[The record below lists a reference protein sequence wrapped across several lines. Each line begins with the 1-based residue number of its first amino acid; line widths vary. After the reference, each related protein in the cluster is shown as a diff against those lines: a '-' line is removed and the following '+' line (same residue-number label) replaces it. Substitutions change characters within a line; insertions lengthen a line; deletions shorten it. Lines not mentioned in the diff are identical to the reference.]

1 MPGRAL
7 SYSTQTERLVLTDAM
22 QSHTLSA
29 MKRTKQADAKLA
41 VAYLRVSTDDQN
53 LGPEAQRAAIARW
66 AASHDIR
73 FVSWHEDR
81 LSGAT
86 AVEDRPGLMAAL
98 GALREHGAGLLVA
111 AKRDRIARDVV
122 IAATVERLVM
132 DAGARVATAD
142 GVAIEAT
149 PEGALMRGLLDLFAQ
164 YERAVIRSRTAAA
177 LAAKRSRGERV
188 SRRAPL
194 GYHFDGGRLVED
206 EAERAVLARVRE
218 LRARGLSVQRIAG
231 ILNAE
236 GSKCR
241 GGRWHVTTLA
251 RALARPALAA

>member
-1 MPGRAL
+1 MKQAK
-7 SYSTQTERLVLTDAM
+7 QTDAN
-22 QSHTLSA
+22 
-29 MKRTKQADAKLA
+29 LA
-41 VAYLRVSTDDQN
+41 VAYLRVSTEDQN
-53 LGPEAQRAAIARW
+53 LGPEAQRAAIERW
-66 AASHDIR
+66 ATSRDIR
-73 FVSWHEDR
+73 IVSWHEDR

-98 GALREHGAGLLVA
+98 ATLRERGTGLLVA

-122 IAATVERLVM
+122 IAATVERLVI

-142 GVAIEAT
+142 GVAMEAT

-177 LAAKRSRGERV
+177 LAAKRARGERV
-188 SRRAPL
+188 SRLAPL
-194 GYHFDGGRLVED
+194 GYRFEDSRLVDDPE
-206 EAERAVLARVRE
+206 ELALLARVRE
-218 LRARGLSVQRIAG
+218 MRSRGLSLHRVVA

-236 GSKCR
+236 GATCR

-251 RALARPALAA
+251 RALARRTATAA

>member
-1 MPGRAL
+1 MKQAK
-7 SYSTQTERLVLTDAM
+7 QTDA
-22 QSHTLSA
+22 SI
-29 MKRTKQADAKLA
+29 A
-41 VAYLRVSTDDQN
+41 VGYLRVSTEDQN
-53 LGPEAQRAAIARW
+53 LGPQAQRAAIERW
-66 AASHDIR
+66 AATR
-73 FVSWHEDR
+73 GLRLVSWHEDR

-98 GALREHGAGLLVA
+98 AALREYGAGLLVA

-122 IAATVERLVM
+122 VAACVERLTQ

-142 GVAIEAT
+142 GIAIEAT

-177 LAAKRSRGERV
+177 LAAKRARGERV
-188 SRRAPL
+188 SRLAPL
-194 GYHFDGGRLVED
+194 GFRFEGSRLLED
-206 EAERAVLARVRE
+206 AAELALLARVRE
-218 LRARGLSVQRIAG
+218 MRSRGLSFQRVVA

-236 GSKCR
+236 GAKCR

-251 RALARPALAA
+251 RALARSSVSAAA